1 MTVLEEGN
9 ELLKY
14 IPQRHPFVMVS
25 SLHSHGEK
33 SVVSGLK
40 VSNDN
45 LLVNEG
51 QLQEAGLVE
60 NMAQTAA
67 LFAGIQ
73 AHLSRK
79 EAPVGFIASV
89 KGLKIHKLPLV
100 GDNINTSVE
109 IVNEVMNMQIA
120 MARVYDESE
129 NTIAECELRI
139 FIKPEEDQD

>member
-1 MTVLEEGN
+1 MTALEEGN

-14 IPQRHPFVMVS
+14 IPQRPPFVMVS
-25 SLHSHGEK
+25 SLYSHDEK

-40 VSNDN
+40 VTDN
-45 LLVNEG
+45 NVLVNEG
-51 QLQEAGLVE
+51 RLQEGGLVE

-73 AHLSRK
+73 AHSLKK

-89 KGLKIHKLPLV
+89 KGLKIYKLPAI
-100 GDNINTSVE
+100 GDDIYTSVE

-120 MARVYDESE
+120 MARIYDKNES
-129 NTIAECELRI
+129 TMAECELRI
-139 FIKPEEDQD
+139 FIKPEEDQK